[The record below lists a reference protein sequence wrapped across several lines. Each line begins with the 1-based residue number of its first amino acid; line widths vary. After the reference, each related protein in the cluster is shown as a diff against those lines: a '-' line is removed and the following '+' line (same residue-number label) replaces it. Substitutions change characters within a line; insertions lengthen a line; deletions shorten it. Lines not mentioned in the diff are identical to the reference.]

1 MMRSALSKTIL
12 FMPLK
17 PEFTRKLISGLIVA
31 QAIMVCYLL
40 AQDGKVT
47 FLFAVLFGMPV
58 ALLFKSILNQGSTHN
73 YTQMAIVMFSVG
85 GFGMMLGCSADLG
98 HTGLLG
104 LLSMCRSVPLSLLP
118 DPGQV
123 WQKMQLTPWTYVG
136 MFVGSNLAMLL
147 IKELRPGASLGLVK
161 SIYLYIICN
170 FGMLA
175 GLLVEE
181 AIAIQLVINSNQ
193 FFAAGFMMGLML
205 LGMTLGMVVILAI
218 VEHWN
223 KRAVMAW

>member
-1 MMRSALSKTIL
+1 
-12 FMPLK
+12 
-17 PEFTRKLISGLIVA
+17 
-31 QAIMVCYLL
+31 
-40 AQDGKVT
+40 
-47 FLFAVLFGMPV
+47 
-58 ALLFKSILNQGSTHN
+58 
-73 YTQMAIVMFSVG
+73 
-85 GFGMMLGCSADLG
+85 
-98 HTGLLG
+98 
-104 LLSMCRSVPLSLLP
+104 
-118 DPGQV
+118 
-123 WQKMQLTPWTYVG
+123 MQLTPWTYVG

-175 GLLVEE
+175 GMLVEE